1 MGNFVCGG
9 MTESVLLLGP
19 KRPSKSYRS
28 VMPVL
33 PHNSYN
39 RLSQEL
45 VSQERVGKTMNSL
58 PQIYVGVDV
67 SKLTLD
73 VHFHPLKVSFI
84 VDNSQAGFE
93 VMHERLRSNDIKSIT
108 CEATG
113 GYESHFMIFFADL
126 RYIVHRINPRRIKNF
141 VQYEGIN
148 AKTDKIDAKT
158 IALYAA
164 NKVLPIEQ
172 KAPSKEQQS
181 LFNLERRRAQ
191 LVKMLAD
198 EKKRYQHPQ
207 DVDNRGSIQTMM
219 NSIEGELAKVQADI
233 DSSIQAK
240 EEWKKNSLLMQTM
253 PGIGK
258 LTAYLLIAN
267 LPELGLIDNKRIAAL
282 SGVAPFTRQSGL
294 QKGFSKIFAGRSSVR
309 NGLFMCA
316 MSAIRHNPILKEF
329 YERLIKAGKKRMV
342 ALVAVMRKIVVTLN
356 AMLRKGEAWVD
367 KAAA

>member
-1 MGNFVCGG
+1 
-9 MTESVLLLGP
+9 
-19 KRPSKSYRS
+19 
-28 VMPVL
+28 
-33 PHNSYN
+33 
-39 RLSQEL
+39 
-45 VSQERVGKTMNSL
+45 MNSL

-73 VHFHPLKVSFI
+73 VHLHPLKVSFI
-84 VDNSQAGFE
+84 VKNSQAGFE
-93 VMHERLRSNDIKSIT
+93 EMHERLISSDIKSIT

-113 GYESHFMIFFADL
+113 GYESLFIIFFAD
-126 RYIVHRINPRRIKNF
+126 RQYKVHRINPRRIKNF

-164 NKVLPIEQ
+164 NKVIPIEQ
-172 KAPSKEQQS
+172 KSPSKEHQQ
-181 LFNLERRRAQ
+181 LINLERRRAQ

-207 DVDNRGSIQTMM
+207 DVDNRSSIQTMM
-219 NSIEGELAKVQADI
+219 NSLEGELAKVQAEI
-233 DSSIQAK
+233 DSLIHADEQ
-240 EEWKKNSLLMQTM
+240 WKKKSLLMQTM

-258 LTAYLLIAN
+258 LTANLLIAS

-309 NGLFMCA
+309 NALFMCA
-316 MSAIRHNPILKEF
+316 MSAIRHNPTLKEF
-329 YERLIKAGKKRMV
+329 YERLVKAGKKRLV
-342 ALVAVMRKIVVTLN
+342 ALVAIMRKIVVTLN
-356 AMLRKGEAWVD
+356 AMLRKEEAWN
-367 KAAA
+367 